1 MKKVL
6 SMLLAIVMVL
16 TMAAFPAFAAEPA
29 AITVS
34 SVTADAEAAE
44 GKIAN
49 VIDGNPGSYFKT
61 ASIAQ
66 GNGTDPI
73 LTLTFDLG
81 MPYDITSLDMNWG
94 SCRMAK
100 AIVYGANS
108 ADATE
113 WNVIHNFSAAPTWTA
128 DSASGGNTTSVEVT
142 SEGYY
147 RYIKFEVL
155 TLNRAGQVAIREITF
170 NGVIDPSLTKIEGLN
185 ASNVSYSG
193 ASLRSAA
200 KQNMDTLFDGDLTRT
215 PSSAAAIN
223 GIQFDWTPSATV
235 KKIEVTLNEVTNIA
249 AFKLFWG
256 NSDSNAKPAQTYN
269 IYFAGEDGVYGSA
282 AYTYTDN
289 ATSYNGVS
297 RDDVVIL
304 DNVAVAVKKIMIEI
318 TAHYATGDP
327 ALREIEIYKS
337 NAVIELIPATYTVK
351 YKSDDPNFVAP
362 ADKVVEGKY
371 VGNKVTETAPEIT
384 GYTVD
389 EASKQLTL
397 VDGTNEIVFT
407 YYPRE
412 TASYTVYYQD
422 TEGTDIADA
431 TVVKEGVYKGDTVTV
446 TPAKVAGYKPTETSK
461 EVTLEAGENTITFTY
476 NVAESVTYT
485 VNYVDEEGN
494 PVADSKTG
502 EGYEDDVV
510 TEVPVVVSGYFCTDV
525 VRSVNYTL
533 TTGENVITFTYKKV
547 LIPTGVI
554 RKQMSGA
561 SNSGNDL
568 TRLSDG
574 DMSAYTQY
582 TVPANYDFSV
592 RPAEY
597 IYSFSSLTNFEKVT
611 VYTNANRAKTVK
623 IYTTIDGET
632 WDLVYTSAYEN
643 SARADETSF
652 TLLTEKGV
660 STTAYVREFTLPA
673 GTAGTQL
680 KYEVVD
686 TNVDAVNA
694 TWCGIYEIIVEGSE
708 IESLVLDNASV
719 IEAPNFGW
727 ATSTIDGTD
736 ATLFDG
742 EPATDKKGYFS
753 HSYWNESIDT
763 DDDGEEDTFLGVRS
777 ANPKN
782 YYFIVDLGALY
793 DIDTLALQGGA
804 PDWNFTAPMGY
815 NVYFAGVDG
824 KFSTTPDHTV
834 MKHATDVGESLTA
847 ETKVRTDVLTGEA
860 DSIRYIK
867 IEFTAATR
875 RPVVGEIA
883 LYGTKVDPVAN
894 PEKAG
899 ASNGAQIR
907 LPSGT
912 VPAGI
917 RFGATI
923 AKDVFGD
930 VLSTG
935 DYNYS
940 ELAAAG
946 IKVGM
951 FILPADLLGGNATL
965 ADYIMNGG
973 VQDALEVPAERVY
986 AEDDF
991 AVTFTAVLKEIP
1003 DTAYNRDIVA
1013 VPYIYMGGEYTF
1025 YAEMTRT
1032 YAVVATEVAEDYEAG
1047 EITLTA
1053 EQITLIEGIIGKT
1066 LVAPEVA

>member
-6 SMLLAIVMVL
+6 SMLLALAMVL
-16 TMAAFPAFAAEPA
+16 TMAAFPAFAEGDPKISPVGATSPFSPLTSQSCTVGAVIDNKDSTTQGEYFRASTTITSTGVKGNDANFNVTIDLGFPYNVTQFYSSWGSKYATAIALWGTNDLEGEWTELADFTAIA
-29 AITVS
+29 AQSSTQTVS
-34 SVTADAEAAE
+34 H
-44 GKIAN
+44 
-49 VIDGNPGSYFKT
+49 
-61 ASIAQ
+61 
-66 GNGTDPI
+66 TD
-73 LTLTFDLG
+73 
-81 MPYDITSLDMNWG
+81 
-94 SCRMAK
+94 
-100 AIVYGANS
+100 
-108 ADATE
+108 E
-113 WNVIHNFSAAPTWTA
+113 
-128 DSASGGNTTSVEVT
+128 
-142 SEGYY
+142 Y
-147 RYIKFEVL
+147 RYIKVEAYSTQDNNPACLEVAFYGTTTYKL
-155 TLNRAGQVAIREITF
+155 FPTVIKFSAVNVADGCGPEKM
-170 NGVIDPSLTKIEGLN
+170 V
-185 ASNVSYSG
+185 
-193 ASLRSAA
+193 
-200 KQNMDTLFDGDLTRT
+200 DGDTTTMYSVNAWLSGDDGAGGTSNAY
-215 PSSAAAIN
+215 PANWSSAN
-223 GIQFDWTPSATV
+223 NT
-235 KKIEVTLNEVTNIA
+235 
-249 AFKLFWG
+249 
-256 NSDSNAKPAQTYN
+256 
-269 IYFAGEDGVYGSA
+269 
-282 AYTYTDN
+282 
-289 ATSYNGVS
+289 
-297 RDDVVIL
+297 VIL
-304 DNVAVAVKKIMIEI
+304 DLGDLYDVDALNIYWGKHPSGGWGKGIADSYNVYVSADNETYSLVKSYAGLAELVQGAEDTYSNENTTVSIKTPSWTTSVADRYVYSYGTVFEKALGWEQIRYIKIETTKTICNPSI
-318 TAHYATGDP
+318 S
-327 ALREIEIYKS
+327 EIEVFK
-337 NAVIELIPATYTVK
+337 AVPTGEKVPATYTVR
-351 YKSDDPNFVAP
+351 YESDDPNFVAP

-371 VGNKVTETAPEIT
+371 VGNRVIETAVAVD
-384 GYTVD
+384 GYVCD
-389 EASKQLTL
+389 EPTKSITL
-397 VDGTNEIVFT
+397 VDGTNEIVFVYRVKT
-407 YYPRE
+407 AVPYTVKYVDALGNPLADNKTVDTFE
-412 TASYTVYYQD
+412 EGQTAS
-422 TEGTDIADA
+422 E
-431 TVVKEGVYKGDTVTV
+431 
-446 TPAKVAGYKPTETSK
+446 VA
-461 EVTLEAGENTITFTY
+461 LAI
-476 NVAESVTYT
+476 
-485 VNYVDEEGN
+485 
-494 PVADSKTG
+494 
-502 EGYEDDVV
+502 
-510 TEVPVVVSGYFCTDV
+510 SGYFCTDMQ
-525 VRSVNYTL
+525 RTKSITIDKDAAN
-533 TTGENVITFTYKKV
+533 NVITFTYKKV
-547 LIPTGVI
+547 LIPAGAV
-554 RKQMSGA
+554 RNQMPGT

-574 DMSAYTQY
+574 NMSAYTQY
-582 TVPANYDFSV
+582 TVPANCDFSV

-708 IESLVLDNASV
+708 KESLVLDNASV

-727 ATSTIDGTD
+727 ATSTMDGTD

-742 EPATDKKGYFS
+742 EAATNTKGYFA

-763 DDDGEEDTFLGVRS
+763 DDDGEADTFVGVRS

-834 MKHATDVGESLTA
+834 MKHAADAGESLTA
-847 ETKVRTDVLTGEA
+847 ATKVRTDVLTGEA

-867 IEFTAATR
+867 IEVTAVAR
-875 RPVVGEIA
+875 RPVVGEIT
-883 LYGTKVDPVAN
+883 LYGTKVDPAAN

-965 ADYIMNGG
+965 ADYIMNDGE
-973 VQDALEVPAERVY
+973 DALEVPAERVY

-991 AVTFTAVLKEIP
+991 AVTFTAVLTNIP
-1003 DTAYNRDIVA
+1003 DTAYTRAVVA
-1013 VPYIYMGGEYTF
+1013 VPYVYIDGQYTF

-1032 YAVVATEVAEDYEAG
+1032 YAAVAESVAAAYEAG
-1047 EITLTA
+1047 EIELTA
-1053 EQITLIEGIIGKT
+1053 EQITLIEAVINRT